1 MDQNDLDGMVK
12 QIRGFLDCS
21 QSCRKLFDEAVIHGL
36 SAQRTKTLFSEPTI
50 YNKLSVLENAI
61 NVTQESCNKEGSKCN
76 HRDLTV
82 STFPLLFKV
91 LRRLTQQSENKVSE
105 NKPIQ
110 GPSTSKVDF
119 KPEKKINKSTS
130 PAIPPPSGEE
140 AEQIYKD
147 VISKFSKGHP
157 LSYFKHITCNSKSCE
172 YCKDLFFNVDLSLC
186 VGHKPCVPGRWYPH
200 VGRALWT
207 QLLKKHNS
215 GEKYAY
221 SKKTALRNNCMPSL
235 AIFQSQQRLNIYST
249 TPDEPELVDSV
260 TSQAD
265 ANASCAS
272 MDTNVLEISASYGS
286 WAEEVPLLKMPEA
299 LQPDERDELNR
310 LRTLH
315 TSMSSLSFGAKRNR
329 KSIGSPPKKKKQPP
343 SSKE

>member
-1 MDQNDLDGMVK
+1 MDQSDLDNMVK

-82 STFPLLFKV
+82 STFPLLFKM

-110 GPSTSKVDF
+110 GPSTSKVCS
-119 KPEKKINKSTS
+119 KPEKKINKSTL
-130 PAIPPPSGEE
+130 PAFVPPSGEE

-147 VISKFSKGHP
+147 VIAKFSKGHP

-186 VGHKPCVPGRWYPH
+186 VGHTPCVPGRWYPH

-215 GEKYAY
+215 GQKYAY
-221 SKKTALRNNCMPSL
+221 SKKTTLRTNCMPSL
-235 AIFQSQQRLNIYST
+235 ATFQSQQRLNIISST
-249 TPDEPELVDSV
+249 PGESEPVDSV
-260 TSQAD
+260 AFHAEASTSC
-265 ANASCAS
+265 SS
-272 MDTNVLEISASYGS
+272 MDTNALEINASYGS
-286 WAEEVPLLKMPEA
+286 WAEETSLLKEPKT

-315 TSMSSLSFGAKRNR
+315 TSMSSLGFGAKRNG
-329 KSIGSPPKKKKQPP
+329 KSLGSPPSKKKPT